1 MSIQRSDKAVKLR
14 TKLWISF
21 GCIIVVP
28 IILLIVFA
36 NLLVIYQLN
45 VINETYN
52 IESTIEDIFPN
63 STRLFNRLT
72 GEIQKAIQL
81 EIEQDPDMFQRRE
94 TLEELSNQLK
104 NKNTFQW
111 IWKYD
116 SLLVI
121 LFLALLGVC
130 MFYTFDKS
138 WDCIQAVLNSSYP
151 GRRVSTG
158 GQVAWTSLL
167 SGSNLFF
174 PYRTEMIPFLKRA
187 EMPVC
192 EFALFMDFFPIG
204 TLFAIYAMIKRKRV
218 DSCLIGL
225 FVISLSI

>member
-104 NKNTFQW
+104 IYTDAQGN
-111 IWKYD
+111 
-116 SLLVI
+116 I
-121 LFLALLGVC
+121 LGQK
-130 MFYTFDKS
+130 FD
-138 WDCIQAVLNSSYP
+138 Y
-151 GRRVSTG
+151 
-158 GQVAWTSLL
+158 
-167 SGSNLFF
+167 
-174 PYRTEMIPFLKRA
+174 
-187 EMPVC
+187 
-192 EFALFMDFFPIG
+192 
-204 TLFAIYAMIKRKRV
+204 
-218 DSCLIGL
+218 
-225 FVISLSI
+225 

>member
-1 MSIQRSDKAVKLR
+1 MSIQRSDKDVKLR

-21 GCIIVVP
+21 GCIIVL

-104 NKNTFQW
+104 NKNT
-111 IWKYD
+111 
-116 SLLVI
+116 
-121 LFLALLGVC
+121 
-130 MFYTFDKS
+130 
-138 WDCIQAVLNSSYP
+138 
-151 GRRVSTG
+151 
-158 GQVAWTSLL
+158 
-167 SGSNLFF
+167 
-174 PYRTEMIPFLKRA
+174 
-187 EMPVC
+187 
-192 EFALFMDFFPIG
+192 
-204 TLFAIYAMIKRKRV
+204 
-218 DSCLIGL
+218 
-225 FVISLSI
+225 

>member
-1 MSIQRSDKAVKLR
+1 MSIQRSDKSVKLR

-81 EIEQDPDMFQRRE
+81 EIEQDPDMFQRRRVGKE
-94 TLEELSNQLK
+94 CRCRWSRK
-104 NKNTFQW
+104 HAKK
-111 IWKYD
+111 IKK
-116 SLLVI
+116 V
-121 LFLALLGVC
+121 G
-130 MFYTFDKS
+130 
-138 WDCIQAVLNSSYP
+138 
-151 GRRVSTG
+151 GR
-158 GQVAWTSLL
+158 
-167 SGSNLFF
+167 
-174 PYRTEMIPFLKRA
+174 
-187 EMPVC
+187 
-192 EFALFMDFFPIG
+192 
-204 TLFAIYAMIKRKRV
+204 
-218 DSCLIGL
+218 
-225 FVISLSI
+225 